1 MKTLQEFADALTH
14 AQKARKLTAKEL
26 ADSVGLSDLSVRRIL
41 SGQAAPRLTNAMA
54 LASELGLE
62 LVLVPKE
69 VAQSLSGAPKKP
81 RSVLSNVE
89 RRLGLT
95 SSFGQDDKADK

>member
-1 MKTLQEFADALTH
+1 MKTLQEFADALTE

-69 VAQSLSGAPKKP
+69 VALSISGAPKKP

-89 RRLGLT
+89 RRLSLARK
-95 SSFGQDDKADK
+95 FGEDDQGDK

>member
-81 RSVLSNVE
+81 RSVLSNVG
-89 RRLGLT
+89 RRLGMASTL
-95 SSFGQDDKADK
+95 SQDDKSDS

>member
-1 MKTLQEFADALTH
+1 MKTLQEFADALTE

-54 LASELGLE
+54 LASELGFE

-69 VAQSLSGAPKKP
+69 VALSISGAPKKP

-89 RRLGLT
+89 RRLSLARK
-95 SSFGQDDKADK
+95 FGEDDQGDK

>member
-1 MKTLQEFADALTH
+1 MKTLQEFADALTE
-14 AQKARKLTAKEL
+14 AQKARKLTAREL

-41 SGQAAPRLTNAMA
+41 SGQAAPRLTNAIA

-69 VAQSLSGAPKKP
+69 VAHSLSGASQKP

-89 RRLGLT
+89 RRLSLARK
-95 SSFGQDDKADK
+95 FCEDDQGDK

>member
-89 RRLGLT
+89 RRLSLARKLGE
-95 SSFGQDDKADK
+95 DDQGDK

>member
-89 RRLGLT
+89 RRLSLARK
-95 SSFGQDDKADK
+95 FGEDDQGDK

>member
-1 MKTLQEFADALTH
+1 MKTLQEFADALTG

-41 SGQAAPRLTNAMA
+41 SGQTAPRLTNAIA

-69 VAQSLSGAPKKP
+69 VAQSISGAPKKP

-89 RRLGLT
+89 RRLSLARK
-95 SSFGQDDKADK
+95 FGEDDQGDK

>member
-41 SGQAAPRLTNAMA
+41 SGQTAPRLTNAMA
-54 LASELGLE
+54 LASELGFE

-69 VAQSLSGAPKKP
+69 VVQSISGAPKKP

-89 RRLGLT
+89 RRLSLA

>member
-1 MKTLQEFADALTH
+1 MKTLQEFADALTE

-26 ADSVGLSDLSVRRIL
+26 ADSAGLSDLSVRRIL
-41 SGQAAPRLTNAMA
+41 SGQTAPRLTNAIA

-69 VAQSLSGAPKKP
+69 VALSISGAPKKP

-89 RRLGLT
+89 RRLSLARK
-95 SSFGQDDKADK
+95 FGEDDQGDK

>member
-14 AQKARKLTAKEL
+14 AQKARKLTAREL

-41 SGQAAPRLTNAMA
+41 SGQTAPHLTNAMA

-69 VAQSLSGAPKKP
+69 VAQSISGAPKKP
-81 RSVLSNVE
+81 RSVLTNVE
-89 RRLGLT
+89 RRLGTASTL
-95 SSFGQDDKADK
+95 SQDDNSDS

>member
-1 MKTLQEFADALTH
+1 MKTPQEFADALTE

-26 ADSVGLSDLSVRRIL
+26 ADSVGLPDLSVPRIL
-41 SGQAAPRLTNAMA
+41 SGQTAPRPTNAIA

-89 RRLGLT
+89 RRLGMASTL
-95 SSFGQDDKADK
+95 SQDDKSDS

>member
-95 SSFGQDDKADK
+95 SSFGQDDKVDK

>member
-81 RSVLSNVE
+81 RAVLSNVE
-89 RRLGLT
+89 RRLGMASTL
-95 SSFGQDDKADK
+95 SQDDKSDS

>member
-1 MKTLQEFADALTH
+1 MKTLQEFADALSE
-14 AQKARKLTAKEL
+14 AQKARKLTAREL
-26 ADSVGLSDLSVRRIL
+26 ADSVGLSDLSGRKIL
-41 SGQAAPRLTNAMA
+41 SGQTAPRLTNAMA

-69 VAQSLSGAPKKP
+69 VAQSISGAPKKP

-89 RRLGLT
+89 RRLSLARK
-95 SSFGQDDKADK
+95 FGEDDQGDK